1 MALPAIEGRILRE
14 VLLRH
19 VGGTSNKE
27 YRITVSQDANGN
39 AYCYS
44 AHGPTGKIHTGRLE
58 TPANC
63 TVWEA
68 GRKADEL
75 IDKKQSRSKTPYS
88 LISDQVSPL
97 RTHRRRP
104 RLFLGPS
111 LFKPKQ
117 PPCVRHLRQ
126 AWLSSTTSFK
136 RSRS

>member
-14 VLLRH
+14 ALLRH

-44 AHGPTGKIHTGRLE
+44 AHGPTGKIRTGRLE

-88 LISDQVSPL
+88 LISDQVSPPANPPTAPTAVPRPIPIQTKATAL
-97 RTHRRRP
+97 RP
-104 RLFLGPS
+104 
-111 LFKPKQ
+111 
-117 PPCVRHLRQ
+117 
-126 AWLSSTTSFK
+126 SSTASLAVFNNLF
-136 RSRS
+136 